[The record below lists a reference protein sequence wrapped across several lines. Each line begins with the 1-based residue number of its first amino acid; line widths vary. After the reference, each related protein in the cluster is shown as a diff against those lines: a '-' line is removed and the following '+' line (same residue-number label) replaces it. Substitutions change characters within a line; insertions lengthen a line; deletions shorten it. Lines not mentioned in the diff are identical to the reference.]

1 MLPVLPLGGYVDDP
15 DRRDVGA
22 TPDEQPEAGPAA
34 PVCSRCGVAADAA
47 PDGVPEGW
55 SLATSPR
62 GVDRLCAACTR
73 ENVRAIEAR
82 LDEEWW

>member
-1 MLPVLPLGGYVDDP
+1 MDDP
-15 DRRDVGA
+15 DRRDGPGG
-22 TPDEQPEAGPAA
+22 PDEQRPEAPWPHA
-34 PVCSRCGVAADAA
+34 CSRCGALADAP
-47 PDGVPEGW
+47 PDGMPEGW

-73 ENVRAIEAR
+73 ENVRGIEAR